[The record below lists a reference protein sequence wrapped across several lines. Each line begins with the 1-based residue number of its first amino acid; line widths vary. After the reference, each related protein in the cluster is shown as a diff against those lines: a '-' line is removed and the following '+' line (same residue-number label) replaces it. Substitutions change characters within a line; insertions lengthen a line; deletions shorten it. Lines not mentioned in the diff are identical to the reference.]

1 MICKECEHFKIVQ
14 YPLRSGGVCW
24 DNGIAKCEKHNLE
37 ADFLDMRGVNRLR
50 CVEKEG
56 NA

>member
-50 CVEKEG
+50 CVEKEKTK
-56 NA
+56 